1 MAYKGL
7 KLAGN
12 GILQISDRKRGGRS
26 CVLCFAVIL
35 WSALLIPTNLEA
47 ETGIELADST
57 RSEMTTQKVYR
68 LPPPGADPRIRYL
81 LVGVEFFHSRE
92 LKKAREAFEK
102 VLDLDSQSAQA
113 HYFLGLI
120 EHEEG
125 NIEEA
130 KTRFQIA
137 HECLG
142 LSSEFLQLPINAKQA
157 LIEFPDE
164 YEPRM
169 YYRDGWYVS
178 PKDPGVAN
186 SGGYSLEAGSTYRVE
201 LKLKRNRSLIHTGIV
216 GLIVAFSFF
225 LAR

>member
-1 MAYKGL
+1 M
-7 KLAGN
+7 
-12 GILQISDRKRGGRS
+12 SDVRRGVRG
-26 CVLCFAVIL
+26 CALCFAVML
-35 WSALLIPTNLEA
+35 WAALLITANLEA
-47 ETGIELADST
+47 ETSPEPADSME
-57 RSEMTTQKVYR
+57 SAATTEKVYR
-68 LPPPGADPRIRYL
+68 LPPPGEDPRMRYL
-81 LVGVEFFHSRE
+81 LVGEEFFHFRE

-102 VLDLDSQSAQA
+102 VLDLDSQNAQA

-120 EHEEG
+120 EYAEG

-130 KTRFQIA
+130 KARFQIA

-142 LSSEFLQLPINAKQA
+142 LSSEIPQLPINAKQA
-157 LIEFPDE
+157 QIEFPDE

-178 PKDPGVAN
+178 PKDPAAANRGVHP
-186 SGGYSLEAGSTYRVE
+186 LEAGSTYRVE
-201 LKLKRNRSLIHTGIV
+201 LKPKRKRSLIRTGIV